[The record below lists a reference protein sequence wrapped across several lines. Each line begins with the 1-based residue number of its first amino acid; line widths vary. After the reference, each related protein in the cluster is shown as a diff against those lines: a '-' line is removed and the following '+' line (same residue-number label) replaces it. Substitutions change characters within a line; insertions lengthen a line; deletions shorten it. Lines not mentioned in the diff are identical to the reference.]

1 MIWLDFGIFLVLFGL
16 FFYVFAANSVTVL
29 HKIYLVL
36 HFVFMVWPLFQFISQ
51 TAIDPQ
57 YKLFYLI
64 GAYVALSLLGVGW
77 FVFIVVL
84 TGQAKVIRKNRI
96 ILLSIPGVV
105 SALAALANPGNLF
118 LNINYGLD
126 PNGQLENGPLYW
138 MMIVQ
143 VLIYLFMSVFIM
155 VYTLRK
161 DVSSRHKTLVR
172 TAMNTVFLLIL
183 FGIGDLLVNIV
194 FIDSFNSY
202 FPIISCGMAIST
214 GYLAH
219 AITKH
224 RVFNIIQ
231 VVQRDIMNTMS
242 TGIIVL
248 DDNDV
253 VIDIN
258 KAMRPIIRLRIGDKF
273 NPGAIASQLPKSA
286 ARDFLKFFE
295 EQHEKPLERLE
306 VELALHL
313 EQSSYIVIQSAPIL
327 NQHKKKLPIGRLLTF
342 HDVTQLRILL
352 DETNTQNELLHDRNR
367 ELMLMQEELSQV
379 NKKLQNMAITDSLT
393 GCYNRRYLLQ
403 QLEQEVAINV
413 RKGIPFSIFL
423 FDIDLFKSINDRFGH
438 LAGDEVLCATVD
450 AVRSM
455 LRLTDVLA
463 RYGGEEFTVYLPHTN
478 REHADLVAD
487 RIKEA
492 VEHNVVRTGNGDQ
505 TVSVT
510 ISMGVVSIEQ
520 FDARVLED
528 PKAFLRE
535 LLSQADAALY
545 EAKYNGRN
553 RIVKRKLA

>member
-1 MIWLDFGIFLVLFGL
+1 MLLGL
-16 FFYVFAANSVTVL
+16 FFYVFAANSITVL

-51 TAIDPQ
+51 TAIDPN

-84 TGQAKVIRKNRI
+84 TGQAKVIRMKSI
-96 ILLSIPGVV
+96 ILLSIPGIV
-105 SALAALANPGNLF
+105 SALAALANPGNMF
-118 LNINYGLD
+118 LNINYSTD

-143 VLIYLFMSVFIM
+143 VLIYLFISVFIM

-161 DVSSRHKTLVR
+161 EVTSRHKTLVR
-172 TAMNTVFLLIL
+172 TAMTTVFLLIL

-194 FIDSFNSY
+194 FIDSFDSY

-248 DDNDV
+248 DDNDI

-258 KAMRPIIRLRIGDKF
+258 KAMRPVIRLKIGDSF
-273 NPGAIASQLPKSA
+273 NPEVLASQLPKSA
-286 ARDFLKFFE
+286 ARDFRKFFE
-295 EQHEKPLERLE
+295 EQHEKPLERME
-306 VELALHL
+306 VEIALHL

-327 NQHKKKLPIGRLLTF
+327 NQNKKKLPIGRLLTF

-367 ELMLMQEELSQV
+367 ELMIMQEELSQA
-379 NKKLQNMAITDSLT
+379 NKKLQSMAITDSLT
-393 GCYNRRYLLQ
+393 GCFNRRYLLQ

-438 LAGDEVLCATVD
+438 LAGDEVLCGTVD

-455 LRLTDVLA
+455 LRLTDILA

-478 REHADLVAD
+478 REHADLIAD

-520 FDARVLED
+520 FDTKVLDD